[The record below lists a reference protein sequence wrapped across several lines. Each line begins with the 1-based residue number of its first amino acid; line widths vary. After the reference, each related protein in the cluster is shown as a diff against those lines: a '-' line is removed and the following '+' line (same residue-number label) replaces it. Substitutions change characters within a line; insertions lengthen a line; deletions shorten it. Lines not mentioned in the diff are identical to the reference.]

1 MDSYKPIACGD
12 YDILEIICMDTYD
25 VEVITNSDTYR
36 GIASDI
42 KKQEDGEYLILTSS
56 GTEIASFR
64 SDKIVKINV
73 LTRPSRF
80 STYDFR

>member
-12 YDILEIICMDTYD
+12 YDVLEIICMDAYD
-25 VEVITNSDTYR
+25 VEVITDTNIYS

-42 KKQEDGEYLILTSS
+42 KKQKNGEYLVLKTST
-56 GTEIASFR
+56 TEIHSVR

-73 LTRPSRF
+73 LTRPCRF
-80 STYDFR
+80 TTYDFR